1 MNIIVSLWEML
12 AQLLKLHQSVYEY
25 ELLIC

>member
-12 AQLLKLHQSVYEY
+12 AQLLKLHQSGYEY